1 MKYVYAWGN
10 NEKRVTLKGRKCEVL
25 HRLSRNSVHVRFEN
39 GQEEIISRN
48 AIRRLSDGVD
58 KR

>member
-1 MKYVYAWGN
+1 MKYHYAWGN
-10 NEKRVTLKGRKCEVL
+10 NEKRKTLKGLKCEVL

-48 AIRRLSDGVD
+48 AIRRLSDG
-58 KR
+58 